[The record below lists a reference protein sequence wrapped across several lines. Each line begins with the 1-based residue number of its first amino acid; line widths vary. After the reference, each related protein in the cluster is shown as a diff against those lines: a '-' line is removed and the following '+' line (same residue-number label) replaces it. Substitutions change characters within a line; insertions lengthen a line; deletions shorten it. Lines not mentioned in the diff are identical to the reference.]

1 MFNMMFT
8 EGEYNNKFLKVKHF
22 HIFIIPHQVNHFI
35 FKKTHVTCF
44 GNLTSSLTHIS
55 ASIVQSS
62 GVGPSSYDVVVSDL
76 YVLRISSSMLM
87 IPISLLPPPS
97 VRLYL

>member
-55 ASIVQSS
+55 ASIVLSS

-76 YVLRISSSMLM
+76 HPVRSQNLHQSPCSR
-87 IPISLLPPPS
+87 LPPFACTFET
-97 VRLYL
+97 